1 MRANL
6 SVMGAY
12 LYNENLF
19 AEMVLPAP
27 MANSKQ
33 LVVENLVAEL
43 EELELVHTNIDTL
56 PLLIGVWSRK
66 QLPVWEKLYET
77 LLYEYNPIHNY
88 DRHEVWNE
96 TRDTSNTYTTDNTGH
111 GNRDGTSDT
120 SAESLDKVAGMNDPA
135 AVDGA
140 MANRSKTESK
150 SNTTDTEETDVTSH
164 SESLNVNEH
173 ANEHTSHIY
182 GNIGVTTSQQMIEAQ
197 REVVKFNMVD
207 VIIADFK
214 GRFCL
219 PIY

>member
-19 AEMVLPAP
+19 AELALPAP

-33 LVVENLVAEL
+33 LVIENLVAEL

-96 TRDTSNTYTTDNTGH
+96 TRDTSSTYTTDSEGSGKRTAE
-111 GNRDGTSDT
+111 SES

-140 MANRSKTESK
+140 MANRAKTESK
-150 SNTTDTEETDVTSH
+150 GDVKDGEDTSVNSH

-207 VIIADFK
+207 IIIADFK